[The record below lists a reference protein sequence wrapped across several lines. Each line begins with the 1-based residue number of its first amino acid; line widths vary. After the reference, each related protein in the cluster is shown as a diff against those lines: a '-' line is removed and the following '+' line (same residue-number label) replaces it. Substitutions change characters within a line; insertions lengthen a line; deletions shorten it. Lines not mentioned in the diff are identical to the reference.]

1 MSIYKQDYDRIET
14 LGVCKMNKVIL
25 FDLDGTLLPL
35 EMEDFMNAY
44 FKGINNVFNELGF
57 DGQQTFKI
65 FLKATQAMVE
75 NDGSKTNERQFWDTF
90 DTYINYDGIPLLE
103 RLDAFYQHEFQDYQ
117 NHTSLVEGLNDVM
130 IHLKSKGYRLIVA
143 TNPLFPEI
151 ATMSRIQWSGL
162 DSHLFDE
169 ITTYED
175 YHYAKPNIK
184 YYQEI
189 LEKFNI
195 DPKDCLMVGNDAQ
208 EDLVVRE
215 LGIPTYL
222 ITDHL
227 IDRSNGNYQSDY
239 QGTMEEFL
247 SFINNY

>member
-1 MSIYKQDYDRIET
+1 
-14 LGVCKMNKVIL
+14 
-25 FDLDGTLLPL
+25 
-35 EMEDFMNAY
+35 
-44 FKGINNVFNELGF
+44 
-57 DGQQTFKI
+57 
-65 FLKATQAMVE
+65 
-75 NDGSKTNERQFWDTF
+75 
-90 DTYINYDGIPLLE
+90 
-103 RLDAFYQHEFQDYQ
+103 
-117 NHTSLVEGLNDVM
+117 M